1 MKFVSTYTKKKK
13 KDLAMTTI
21 IKPKK
26 NTLLSHKMIN
36 NNKRLKHNWSIDLNH
51 QSRRKF
57 VIFFKFNNFFNGILT
72 ILIKLNGLLW
82 MESQNHKVQR
92 WVLLNLIK

>member
-1 MKFVSTYTKKKK
+1 MKLVSTCTKKIN
-13 KDLAMTTI
+13 LAMTTI

-36 NNKRLKHNWSIDLNH
+36 NNKRLKNNWSMDLNH
-51 QSRRKF
+51 QSRKKI
-57 VIFFKFNNFFNGILT
+57 VIFFKFNNFFNDILT

-82 MESQNHKVQR
+82 MKSQNHKVQR
-92 WVLLNLIK
+92 WVLLTW